1 MTAIIKKLPDDL
13 KRILTAYTYRPQ
25 NAELLDDIR
34 DYGIT
39 RVLLERYI
47 AQICRQITIGDTHD
61 DKIYTSRL
69 CNTKKIFLKRW
80 RRASPFLRSK
90 KLAVL
95 STLINNPIPICPERY
110 IIVLSQLFRVLTS
123 NASQCIRI
131 RQSIENMHI
140 AGQDSMLHANPHVWH
155 YWLRSIC
162 TPPKRTHLFKKW
174 KALGAALYPDIDWG
188 DGLHN

>member
-1 MTAIIKKLPDDL
+1 MAAIIKKLPEDL
-13 KRILTAYTYRPQ
+13 KRMLTAYTYRPQ

-47 AQICRQITIGDTHD
+47 AQICRQITTGDTHD

-80 RRASPFLRSK
+80 RCASPFLRSK

-95 STLINNPIPICPERY
+95 STLINNPVPISPERH
-110 IIVLSQLFRVLTS
+110 IIILYEVFTALVS
-123 NASQCIRI
+123 NATQCVRVKKELLNMNIEGVN
-131 RQSIENMHI
+131 SILYAPSPIFN
-140 AGQDSMLHANPHVWH
+140 N
-155 YWLRSIC
+155 WLRSIC
-162 TPPKRTHLFKKW
+162 TPPKRTHLFTQW
-174 KALGAALYPDIDWG
+174 KSLGAALYPDIDWG